1 MNQQTEAKFA
11 CTQLFVVSF
20 ITLFLE
26 LMIIRW
32 VPANIRLIAYYANLM
47 LISSFLGIGLGALL
61 KEKGLNLFRLFPY
74 VLLID
79 IIFLIICRKITLPG
93 FWIECRYYSVPPTI
107 VNFTSVIC
115 IFLLNAAVFV
125 PLGER
130 IGQLFDA
137 LPPLRAYS
145 WDLGGSLV
153 GTIVF
158 GLFSVMFFSPMVG
171 FVIVCLLYFLLLS
184 TPSKRK
190 VIIPL
195 LICLGGVYYFTPRE
209 AIWSPYYFVT
219 VNDLNTNENIFIS
232 DAPDNIRTMKD
243 PPTYRVIV
251 NQGFYQQQGT
261 INAERYTKGTE
272 KYDYVKNDFISA
284 TLPYSLKPSPE
295 RILIVGSGGGKDIEA
310 AFLLG
315 AQHVDAVEI
324 DPVLVDISKKIN
336 ASGVYFDPRVNL
348 EVNDA
353 RAFFTRAE
361 RVYDMVAFAYL
372 DASTLFSSMSNIRLD
387 GYVYTVE
394 SLRTAY
400 GLLKD
405 DGLLSI
411 SFASGAEWMMDKLI
425 LMTIEATGKTPYVY
439 TLGGQYPYQFGPI
452 VIQVPQGELDPPET
466 HGAFKRVRIPPSLKD
481 NTEISLA
488 TDDWPFLYL
497 KKRGVPMDYLSVI
510 LALTIISSIVLLATS
525 RMRWGINQTHFFF
538 LGAGFLLLE
547 TKSITDCSLYFGATW
562 FVTMLVVAGI
572 LLMVLGA
579 NMVAMRLRS
588 FRFSFYIPLIASMI
602 VLYATPNDFVL
613 SLPFVGRLLWVLIMV
628 PLPVFFAGLIFS
640 TTFRETKSASSSFGA
655 NLVGATVGGF
665 TEYLGMAIGFQNLSL
680 LVIAA
685 YLASLGIL
693 MLFKDRN

>member
-232 DAPDNIRTMKD
+232 DAPENIRTMKD

-284 TLPYSLKPSPE
+284 T
-295 RILIVGSGGGKDIEA
+295 
-310 AFLLG
+310 
-315 AQHVDAVEI
+315 
-324 DPVLVDISKKIN
+324 
-336 ASGVYFDPRVNL
+336 
-348 EVNDA
+348 
-353 RAFFTRAE
+353 
-361 RVYDMVAFAYL
+361 
-372 DASTLFSSMSNIRLD
+372 
-387 GYVYTVE
+387 
-394 SLRTAY
+394 
-400 GLLKD
+400 
-405 DGLLSI
+405 
-411 SFASGAEWMMDKLI
+411 
-425 LMTIEATGKTPYVY
+425 
-439 TLGGQYPYQFGPI
+439 
-452 VIQVPQGELDPPET
+452 
-466 HGAFKRVRIPPSLKD
+466 PSL
-481 NTEISLA
+481 
-488 TDDWPFLYL
+488 
-497 KKRGVPMDYLSVI
+497 
-510 LALTIISSIVLLATS
+510 
-525 RMRWGINQTHFFF
+525 
-538 LGAGFLLLE
+538 
-547 TKSITDCSLYFGATW
+547 
-562 FVTMLVVAGI
+562 
-572 LLMVLGA
+572 
-579 NMVAMRLRS
+579 
-588 FRFSFYIPLIASMI
+588 
-602 VLYATPNDFVL
+602 
-613 SLPFVGRLLWVLIMV
+613 
-628 PLPVFFAGLIFS
+628 
-640 TTFRETKSASSSFGA
+640 SA
-655 NLVGATVGGF
+655 
-665 TEYLGMAIGFQNLSL
+665 
-680 LVIAA
+680 
-685 YLASLGIL
+685 
-693 MLFKDRN
+693 